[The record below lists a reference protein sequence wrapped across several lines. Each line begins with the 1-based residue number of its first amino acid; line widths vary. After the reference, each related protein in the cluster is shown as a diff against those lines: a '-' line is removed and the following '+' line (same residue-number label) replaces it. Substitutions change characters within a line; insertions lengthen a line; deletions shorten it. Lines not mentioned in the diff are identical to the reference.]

1 MAIRFREE
9 AGVRYRA
16 MSELDELLGA
26 SPAVESLKANIRRL
40 LSGVGGRN
48 RLPAVF
54 LTGET
59 GTGKGLVAN
68 LLHHHGPRAGRP
80 FVQVNCAAIPENLL
94 ESELFGFE
102 RGAFTG
108 AQHAKPG
115 LFQAAHTGT
124 IFLDEVG
131 LLAEPLQA
139 KLLKVIEERAVRRLG
154 GTRSEPVDVWVIS
167 ATNSDLQAAIRER
180 HFRED
185 LYHRLSVV
193 PLSLPPLRARGKD
206 ILLLAEHFLTRVCA
220 DYGLPRVTLSEDA
233 RECLMAHPW
242 HGNVRELANVIERA
256 ALMCESSR
264 ITAALLDLKSEPV
277 PLPASAALPGP
288 PASEGA
294 RSLDAVVRDHL
305 QSVLDQYGGNISRT
319 AAVLGVARNTLR
331 SQIRKLGVTSAGRHA
346 VRGAGANLMTP
357 PREADTGL
365 SGAATAEV
373 PVAEPVTRPAPPP
386 PPAGGEVVRWE
397 RRRVTILRVAVFDSE
412 STDDLTPASNVLL
425 ASAVEKIRSF
435 GGRIEDVGPSEVEAS
450 FGVEPIEDAA
460 RCAALAALAI
470 RMSIA
475 RTQGT
480 SVARADARVLI
491 HTGTVRIGHAAG
503 TARIDLE
510 SKRRMTRSID
520 ALSSVGAEAPII
532 VTAPTAAFLGR
543 QFMLEPVDGA
553 RERGE
558 TCYRLIGHKM
568 GEQGGTGLDPFVG
581 RRAELGIL
589 HARVGDALAGRGQ
602 VVALVGAA
610 GVGKSRLL
618 REFAHS
624 AAARPFRLL
633 ETGTTRTGIGPYRTV
648 AELLRRFFQV
658 HSDDDMDLIRERVLA
673 TLSASERGAASLLP
687 AFLSLLE
694 VPSVDPEWNGL
705 EPAARRER
713 TLEAFKRLI
722 LSESS
727 VQPVLLLFEDLHWV
741 DTESQALLHLA
752 VQSLPAARVLVLVS
766 YRPQYRHEWGN
777 LSYYTQLRIDPLPAG
792 EATELLDHVLGGDSS
807 LGPLK
812 RRLVDWTEGNPF
824 FLEESVRA
832 LEETGTLEGSP
843 GAYKLVRPVGAIE
856 VPVTVEDVLAARFDR
871 LEPGDRKVLEAAAA
885 IGRNVPFAL
894 LAAIAESPGDELL
907 GALRRLQEAEVLCER
922 SDSLELEFT
931 FKHVL
936 THEVAY
942 RTQLP
947 EVRRHLHTRIF
958 HALEAGAK
966 EPAREQLDSLAH
978 HAFHGELWDRA
989 VEYLRRA
996 GRRALFA
1003 SANGEAVEIFEQ
1015 ALLALG
1021 HLPETPATLE
1031 QALALRLTLRDAL
1044 WSLGQIGRIRDQLVE
1059 ADAIAHQIG
1068 DQRALGRV
1076 ACFLC
1081 HYSWAVGELEAA
1093 LEAGERA
1100 LAIAGLVGDG
1110 MLLAETELYRG
1121 IVFIAQGDDER
1132 ATQVLQR
1139 AQVELDRL
1147 IADKP
1152 GTSNRANALW
1162 LLVRCFMTR
1171 VLAEQGRFED
1181 GIAGGEEALALAQRS
1196 GTAFGLVTALA
1207 GLGSLYLRKA
1217 EPETAIPQLERGLE
1231 LCRTFRV
1238 NNWLPTIAASLGSA
1252 YALTGRVDEGVRLL
1266 DEAVHLARTMG
1277 IVATASLW
1285 SIYRAEAYLGAGRVP
1300 EALEESRRILS
1311 ECRARGEQGYQA
1323 WVLYL
1328 LGRCLE
1334 GQQPP
1339 DSEEA
1344 RASYL
1349 LALELAERLGMQPL
1363 VVRSVLSLARLHERA
1378 GDLTPASVYRAR
1390 GGRLASELGMSLA
1403 LLESA

>member
-1 MAIRFREE
+1 MVVRFREE

-16 MSELDELLGA
+16 MSEMAELLGD
-26 SPAVESLKANIRRL
+26 SPVIESLRANIRRL
-40 LSGVGGRN
+40 LRGGAGRN

-68 LLHHHGPRAGRP
+68 LLHQQGPRASRP
-80 FVQVNCAAIPENLL
+80 FVQINCAAIPETLL

-131 LLAEPLQA
+131 LLGEPLQA
-139 KLLKVIEERAVRRLG
+139 KLLKVIEDRTVRRLG

-167 ATNSDLQAAIRER
+167 ATNSDLHGAVRER
-180 HFRED
+180 RFRED

-206 ILLLAEHFLTRVCA
+206 VLLLAEHFLTRVCA
-220 DYGLPRVTLSEDA
+220 GYGLQRLTLSEDA
-233 RECLMAHPW
+233 RECLMGHPW

-256 ALMCESSR
+256 VLMCESSR
-264 ITAALLDLKSEPV
+264 ITAALLDLKREHV
-277 PLPASAALPGP
+277 TIPASAALPRT
-288 PASEGA
+288 PAAEGA

-331 SQIRKLGVTSAGRHA
+331 SQIRKLGVTPVGRNAVTRAGT
-346 VRGAGANLMTP
+346 NLIVP
-357 PREADTGL
+357 PREAGTDR
-365 SGAATAEV
+365 SGTADAEV
-373 PVAEPVTRPAPPP
+373 PVARPATRSAAPPS
-386 PPAGGEVVRWE
+386 AVGEVLRWE
-397 RRRVTILRVAVFDSE
+397 RRRVTILRVGMFGGE
-412 STDDLTPASNVLL
+412 STDDLTSASNVFLS
-425 ASAVEKIRSF
+425 SAVEKVRSF
-435 GGRIEDVGPSEVEAS
+435 GGRIEDVGPNEIEAS
-450 FGVEPIEDAA
+450 FGVEPIDDAA

-470 RMSIA
+470 RMNIA

-480 SVARADARVLI
+480 ADARAGARLLI
-491 HTGTVRIGHAAG
+491 HTGAVRIGHAAG
-503 TARIDLE
+503 TARIDRE
-510 SKRRMTRSID
+510 SKRLMTRSVD
-520 ALSSVGAEAPII
+520 ALSSVGTEAPIV
-532 VTAPTAAFLGR
+532 VTAAAAAFLGR
-543 QFMLEPVDGA
+543 QFMLEPMGGA

-558 TCYRLIGHKM
+558 ACYRLIGHKM
-568 GEQGGTGLDPFVG
+568 SEHGGTGLGPFVG
-581 RRAELGIL
+581 RRAELDIL
-589 HARVGDALAGRGQ
+589 HGRVGDALVGRGQ

-618 REFAHS
+618 REFVHS
-624 AAARPFRLL
+624 ADARPFRLL
-633 ETGTTRTGIGPYRTV
+633 ETGSTYTGIGPFRTV
-648 AELLRRFFQV
+648 AELLRRLFQIRG
-658 HSDDDMDLIRERVLA
+658 DDDMHRIRERVLA
-673 TLSASERGAASLLP
+673 TLNASEGDVASLLP

-694 VPSVDPEWNGL
+694 VPSADSAWDSL

-713 TLEAFKRLI
+713 TLEAFKQLI
-722 LSESS
+722 LSESR
-727 VQPVLLLFEDLHWV
+727 VQPVLLLFEDLHRI
-741 DTESQALLHLA
+741 DSESQALLHFT
-752 VQSLPAARVLVLVS
+752 VQSLPAARVLILAS

-777 LSYYTQLRIDPLPAG
+777 LSYYTQLRIDSLPAD
-792 EATELLDHVLGGDSS
+792 EATELLDHVLGGDPS

-832 LEETGTLEGSP
+832 LQETGSLEGSP
-843 GAYKLVRPVGAIE
+843 GAYKLIRPVGAIE
-856 VPVTVEDVLAARFDR
+856 VPATVEDVLAARFDR
-871 LEPGDRKVLEAAAA
+871 LAPGDRKVLEAAAA
-885 IGRNVPFAL
+885 IGRDIPFTL
-894 LAAIAESPGDELL
+894 LAAITGSRDEELRE
-907 GALRRLQEAEVLCER
+907 ALRRLQDAEVLCER
-922 SDSLELEFT
+922 SASPELEFT

-942 RTQLP
+942 RTELP
-947 EVRRHLHTRIF
+947 EVRRHLHARIL
-958 HALEAGAK
+958 HALEAGARD
-966 EPAREQLDSLAH
+966 PATEQLDRLAH
-978 HAFHGELWDRA
+978 HAFHGELWERA

-1021 HLPETPATLE
+1021 HLPETPATLQ

-1044 WSLGQIGRIRDQLVE
+1044 WSLGQIRRICDQLLE
-1059 ADAIAHQIG
+1059 ADAIARQIG
-1068 DQRALGRV
+1068 DQQGLGRV

-1081 HYSWAVGELEAA
+1081 HYSWAVGELDVA

-1100 LAIAGLVGDG
+1100 LAIAGIVGDG

-1121 IVFIAQGDDER
+1121 VVFMAQGDNER

-1139 AQVELDRL
+1139 ALAELDRL
-1147 IADKP
+1147 ITDKP
-1152 GTSNRANALW
+1152 GTANRATALW

-1171 VLAEQGRFED
+1171 VLAEQGRFEE
-1181 GIAGGEEALALAQRS
+1181 GIACGEAALALAQRS
-1196 GTAFGLVTALA
+1196 STAFGLATALA

-1217 EPETAIPQLERGLE
+1217 EPETAIPLLERGLE
-1231 LCRTFRV
+1231 LCRTFSV
-1238 NNWLPTIAASLGSA
+1238 NNWLPTIGASLGSA
-1252 YALTGRVDEGVRLL
+1252 YALTARVDEGVRLL
-1266 DEAVHLARTMG
+1266 EEAVHLDRTMG

-1285 SIYRAEAYLGAGRVP
+1285 SIYLGEAYLCAGRVS
-1300 EALEESRRILS
+1300 EALEESRRVLS

-1323 WVLYL
+1323 WVLHL
-1328 LGRCLE
+1328 LGRCFE

-1378 GDLTPASVYRAR
+1378 GDVTPASAYRERA
-1390 GGRLASELGMSLA
+1390 GRLASELGMSLA

>member
-1 MAIRFREE
+1 
-9 AGVRYRA
+9 
-16 MSELDELLGA
+16 MSELAELLGD
-26 SPAVESLKANIRRL
+26 SPIVESLRANIRRL
-40 LSGVGGRN
+40 LRGGAGRS

-68 LLHHHGPRAGRP
+68 LLHQQGPRANRP
-80 FVQVNCAAIPENLL
+80 FVQINCAAIPETLL

-131 LLAEPLQA
+131 LLGEPLQA
-139 KLLKVIEERAVRRLG
+139 KLLKVIEERTVRRLG
-154 GTRSEPVDVWVIS
+154 GTRSELVDVWVIS
-167 ATNSDLQAAIRER
+167 ATNSDLHAAIRER
-180 HFRED
+180 RFRED
-185 LYHRLSVV
+185 LYHRLCVV
-193 PLSLPPLRARGKD
+193 PLSLPPLRTRGKD

-220 DYGLPRVTLSEDA
+220 DYGLQRLTLSEDA
-233 RECLMAHPW
+233 RECLMGHPW

-256 ALMCESSR
+256 ALMCESTR
-264 ITAALLDLKSEPV
+264 ITATLLDLKREDV
-277 PLPASAALPGP
+277 TIPAAAAFPRT
-288 PASEGA
+288 PAAEGA

-305 QSVLDQYGGNISRT
+305 QSVLDQYGGNISRS
-319 AAVLGVARNTLR
+319 ASVLGVARNTLR
-331 SQIRKLGVTSAGRHA
+331 SQIRKLGVTPVDRNA
-346 VRGAGANLMTP
+346 VTGAGANLIAS
-357 PREADTGL
+357 PRELETDL
-365 SGAATAEV
+365 SGTANAEV
-373 PVAEPVTRPAPPP
+373 PVIEPATRSAATAPS
-386 PPAGGEVVRWE
+386 AVGEVVRWE
-397 RRRVTILRVAVFDSE
+397 RRRVTILRVEVFNGE

-425 ASAVEKIRSF
+425 ASAVEKVRTF
-435 GGRIEDVGPSEVEAS
+435 GGRIEDVGPNEIEAS
-450 FGVEPIEDAA
+450 FGVEPIDDAA

-470 RMSIA
+470 QMNVA

-480 SVARADARVLI
+480 RDARADARVLI
-491 HTGTVRIGHAAG
+491 HTDAVRIGHAAG
-503 TARIDLE
+503 TARIDRE
-510 SKRRMTRSID
+510 SKRRMTGSID
-520 ALSSVGAEAPII
+520 ALSSVEKEVPIV
-532 VTAPTAAFLGR
+532 VTAAAAAFLGR
-543 QFMLEPVDGA
+543 QFILEPVGGA

-558 TCYRLIGHKM
+558 ACYRLIGHKM
-568 GEQGGTGLDPFVG
+568 SEHAGIGLGPFVG
-581 RRAELGIL
+581 RRAELDLL
-589 HARVGDALAGRGQ
+589 HGRIGEALTGHGQ

-633 ETGTTRTGIGPYRTV
+633 EAGSTHMGIGPYRTV
-648 AELLRRFFQV
+648 GELLRRLFQLR
-658 HSDDDMDLIRERVLA
+658 SDDDMHRIRERVLA
-673 TLSASERGAASLLP
+673 TLNASEGDADSLLP
-687 AFLSLLE
+687 ACLSLLE
-694 VPSVDPEWNGL
+694 VPSDDSAWDSL

-722 LSESS
+722 LSESR
-727 VQPVLLLFEDLHWV
+727 VQPVLLLFEDLHWI
-741 DTESQALLHLA
+741 DTESHALLHFV

-792 EATELLDHVLGGDSS
+792 EATELLDHVLGCDPS
-807 LGPLK
+807 LEPLK

-856 VPVTVEDVLAARFDR
+856 VPATVEDVLAARFDR
-871 LEPGDRKVLEAAAA
+871 LAPGDRKVLEAAAA
-885 IGRNVPFAL
+885 IGRDVPFTL
-894 LAAIAESPGDELL
+894 LAAVTGSRGEEVRE
-907 GALRRLQEAEVLCER
+907 ALRRLQEAEVLCER
-922 SDSLELEFT
+922 STSPELEFT

-947 EVRRHLHTRIF
+947 DVQRHLHARILQV
-958 HALEAGAK
+958 LEAGARG
-966 EPAREQLDSLAH
+966 PATEQLDRLAH

-989 VEYLRRA
+989 VEYLRRS

-1015 ALLALG
+1015 ALLALR
-1021 HLPETPATLE
+1021 HLPETATTLQ

-1044 WSLGQIGRIRDQLVE
+1044 WSLGQIGRIREQLLE
-1059 ADAIAHQIG
+1059 ADALARQIG
-1068 DQRALGRV
+1068 DQRGLGRV

-1081 HYSWAVGELEAA
+1081 HYSWAVGELDTA

-1121 IVFIAQGDDER
+1121 VVFMAQGDNQR
-1132 ATQVLQR
+1132 AAQVLQR
-1139 AQVELDRL
+1139 ALVELDRL
-1147 IADKP
+1147 VSDKP
-1152 GTSNRANALW
+1152 GTGNRATALW
-1162 LLVRCFMTR
+1162 LLVQCFMTR
-1171 VLAEQGRFED
+1171 VLAEQGRFEE
-1181 GIAGGEEALALAQRS
+1181 GIACGEQALALAQRS
-1196 GTAFGLVTALA
+1196 STAFGLVTALA

-1217 EPETAIPQLERGLE
+1217 EPETAIPLLERGLE

-1238 NNWLPTIAASLGSA
+1238 NNWLPTIGASLGSA
-1252 YALTGRVDEGVRLL
+1252 YALTARVDEGVRLL
-1266 DEAVHLARTMG
+1266 EEAVYLDRAMG

-1285 SIYRAEAYLGAGRVP
+1285 SIYLGEAYLCAGRVS
-1300 EALEESRRILS
+1300 EALEESRRVLS
-1311 ECRARGEQGYQA
+1311 ECRVRGEQGYQA
-1323 WVLYL
+1323 WVLHL

-1378 GDLTPASVYRAR
+1378 GDATSGSAYRERA
-1390 GGRLASELGMSLA
+1390 GRLASELGMSLA
-1403 LLESA
+1403 VLEAA